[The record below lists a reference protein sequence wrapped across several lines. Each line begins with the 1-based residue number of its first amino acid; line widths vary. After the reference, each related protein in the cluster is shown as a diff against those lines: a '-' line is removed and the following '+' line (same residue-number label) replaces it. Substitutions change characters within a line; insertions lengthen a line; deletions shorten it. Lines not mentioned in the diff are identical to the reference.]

1 MTGKR
6 LAFVSGVVVVTFYF
20 LLLPGFWSWMPPS
33 ATAEIPATWSFNR
46 DMPID
51 IRVSAW
57 HANYEVNEVRFCIL
71 PDHSRFD
78 KPTPPIYPIILL
90 QSPRIRSWNRLTLNR
105 FTFPRTHRLRFVVP
119 LKDLAAEGKVGRG
132 TIGGRIIVRID
143 HVGSVHR
150 HSGGLDFREIGSE
163 IGGQLPFQVDLK

>member
-6 LAFVSGVVVVTFYF
+6 LAVVSAVVVVTFYF

-33 ATAEIPATWSFNR
+33 ATVEIPATWSFNQ

-51 IRVSAW
+51 LRVSAW
-57 HANYEVNEVRFCIL
+57 HANYELSEVRFCIL
-71 PDHSRFD
+71 PDRSQFD
-78 KPTPPIYPIILL
+78 RKTPPIYPIILH
-90 QSPRIRSWNRLTLNR
+90 QSPRTRSWNRLTLNR
-105 FTFPRTHRLRFVVP
+105 FTFPRTYRLKLVVP
-119 LKDLAAEGKVGRG
+119 LKTLAEEGKVGRG
-132 TIGGRIIVRID
+132 TIGGLINTRID

-163 IGGQLPFQVDLK
+163 AGCQQQFQVALK